1 MRVHKLLLAS
11 FATLGIAGAG
21 VSTPPASK
29 TFTVVMSRVAQTD
42 NLDKGDAL
50 GSDKA
55 DFYAVLWVN
64 GKDMGK
70 TKNVSA
76 DDGMATWRRN
86 LSSSD
91 RYVKIR
97 IRLMDDD
104 GGLEGKDDHV
114 DINPRGG
121 KKDLEFTYDT
131 RTGRISG
138 DVSGRKGME
147 IHAAGEGDN
156 DRGQLWFKIE

>member
-1 MRVHKLLLAS
+1 MAAFGVAS
-11 FATLGIAGAG
+11 ASYAG
-21 VSTPPASK
+21 PR
-29 TFTVVMSRVAQTD
+29 TFSIVISRVAQTD

-55 DFYAVLWVN
+55 DFYSVLWVN

-91 RYVKIR
+91 RYVRIR
-97 IRLMDDD
+97 IRLMEDD

-114 DINPRGG
+114 DINRRGG
-121 KKDLEFTYDT
+121 KKDLDFTYDT
-131 RTGRISG
+131 RTGRLTG
-138 DVSGRKGME
+138 DIVGRRGNLY
-147 IHAAGEGDN
+147 HAAGEGDS